1 MDGFDQDVIN
11 SSYDLLDSCPFLYF
25 ECFYINEYQL
35 NNFKKLFQNLKIK
48 GYENFLFFDNFGKKI
63 STVSDIKI
71 VNELLEYTKRSH
83 KQRSAGTIVYYDI
96 LAYNNNNYSL
106 IEKIVNEYN

>member
-1 MDGFDQDVIN
+1 MTQFKIAFFLHENEVN
-11 SSYDLLDSCPFLYF
+11 SFSTKVFTKRTSQCQIYCSR
-25 ECFYINEYQL
+25 
-35 NNFKKLFQNLKIK
+35 
-48 GYENFLFFDNFGKKI
+48 FFDNFGKKI

-96 LAYNNNNYSL
+96 LAYNNNDYSL
-106 IEKIVNEYN
+106 IEKIVNEYS